1 MVLIIPINIP
11 RVKAA
16 TQPLPDAMKP
26 GRHVPCQDAVSFYNK
41 SGGRRMYLWVKGRF
55 RLLRAV
61 TKLRDPLRGTQQSS
75 GGMLTVV
82 SYFTEEIKGGTKKT
96 SLDLHLL

>member
-1 MVLIIPINIP
+1 
-11 RVKAA
+11 
-16 TQPLPDAMKP
+16 
-26 GRHVPCQDAVSFYNK
+26 
-41 SGGRRMYLWVKGRF
+41 MYLWVKGRF

-82 SYFTEEIKGGTKKT
+82 SYFTEEIKGGMKKT